1 MKAEQGRQL
10 ADALAATELVLE
22 REHHVSL
29 LDGLAAAAA
38 HELGPPLAI
47 ILLTLALALYLTVLE
62 LREMR
67 PHYVWWFWW
76 LLLVFMTHF
85 VGSLALRGDAYYQ
98 RRSEARV

>member
-1 MKAEQGRQL
+1 MI
-10 ADALAATELVLE
+10 
-22 REHHVSL
+22 L
-29 LDGLAAAAA
+29 LFLP
-38 HELGPPLAI
+38 GPPLAI

-85 VGSLALRGDAYYQ
+85 VGYLFLRAYALYRKRQLA
-98 RRSEARV
+98 EP

>member
-1 MKAEQGRQL
+1 MI
-10 ADALAATELVLE
+10 
-22 REHHVSL
+22 L
-29 LDGLAAAAA
+29 LFLP
-38 HELGPPLAI
+38 GPPLAI

-85 VGSLALRGDAYYQ
+85 IGYIALRIYVFYR
-98 RRSEARV
+98 RRSEASV